1 MCLDKCLWAKP
12 LLVNEGSLKT
22 FSESMRP
29 RNHRRMFIGQMLRRP
44 GRVAALSPSSAA
56 LARVMARELSP
67 ETGAVVEL
75 GGGTGNITEAI
86 LARGVP
92 EDRLAIFETNPVF
105 ADLLRR
111 RFAKAHVL
119 ALDARRIAESPLTD
133 VGAVISGLPMLAIP
147 GRDQHSILDGA
158 FRLMRP
164 GGVFVQFTYGW
175 RPPIEREVREALGL
189 GWKKSRW
196 VLGNLPPAQVYWFR
210 QAALTKTV

>member
-1 MCLDKCLWAKP
+1 
-12 LLVNEGSLKT
+12 
-22 FSESMRP
+22 MRP
-29 RNHRRMFIGQMLRRP
+29 RNHRRMFLGQMLLRP

-56 LARVMARELSP
+56 LARVMTRELSP
-67 ETGAVVEL
+67 ETGSVVEL
-75 GGGTGNITEAI
+75 GGGTGQITEAI
-86 LARGVP
+86 LACGVP
-92 EDRLAIFETNPVF
+92 EDQLAIFETNPVF
-105 ADLLRR
+105 ADLLRD

-119 ALDARRIAESPLTD
+119 ALDARRIAEAPLTD

-175 RPPIEREVREALGL
+175 RPPIEREVRGALGL
-189 GWKKSRW
+189 ESTKSRW

-210 QAALTKTV
+210 QSSL